1 MARQTINVG
10 SIAND
15 GTGDTL
21 RSGGQKINSMFLD
34 AYSKLGDGSNI
45 LFDIDSASDE
55 EFVLRSNGT
64 AFVPARLSYND
75 LSDTPTIPASQ
86 QPSNWL
92 ATEGATQILNKPLL
106 ADVATSGSYGDLTG
120 TPTIPAAQ
128 VSSDWTATTG
138 VAQILN
144 KPTLGAAATSN
155 SYNDLDNL
163 PSLFSGAYADLTG
176 KPVLATVATSG
187 SWNDLNDKPSIF
199 SGSWNDLADKPSVP
213 SDIQDLANV
222 TITTPTSGQVLKW
235 SGTAWVNDTDQSG
248 GGSGSGLQSR
258 GTFSATTSSLAAGAS
273 ENLTIIGYKS
283 YGLLNIEVNGAAW
296 VTIYTDTGS
305 RLSDAT
311 RAETDDPLPGSGV
324 IAELITTGSSSQI
337 MTPATIGFNN
347 DITPSTN
354 IYLKVVNKA
363 ATSAAITVTLTVI
376 QLES

>member
-34 AYSKLGDGSNI
+34 AYSKLGDGNNI

-86 QPSNWL
+86 QPSDWL
-92 ATEGATQILNKPLL
+92 ATEGATRILNKPLL
-106 ADVATSGSYGDLTG
+106 AAVATSGSYGDLTG

-144 KPTLGAAATSN
+144 KPTLGTVATSN

-176 KPVLATVATSG
+176 KPVLAAVATSG

-199 SGSWNDLADKPSVP
+199 SGSWNDLADKPTVP

-248 GGSGSGLQSR
+248 SAGSGLTSR
-258 GTFSATTSSLAAGAS
+258 GTFSATTSSLASGAS
-273 ENLTIIGYKS
+273 EYLTITGYKS
-283 YGLLNIEVNGAAW
+283 YGLLNIETNGASW

-324 IAELITTGSSSQI
+324 IAELITTGASSQI

-363 ATSAAITVTLTVI
+363 AGAATITVTLTVI